1 MMSLL
6 STVLS
11 FLMGGLP
18 KLLDF
23 FQDREDKKHELA
35 LARMQNDKE
44 LQLMEK
50 GFAAQ
55 ARVEE
60 IRTDQM
66 QVDASIRQQEATVDH
81 QKALLTHD
89 IAIGKG
95 ASMWVTN
102 LRASIRPVVTLIFV
116 LELVIINFAIIWW
129 GWSEGLDFITVASQA
144 FTEDEMIILSSIIAF
159 WFGTQAFSKK

>member
-1 MMSLL
+1 
-6 STVLS
+6 
-11 FLMGGLP
+11 
-18 KLLDF
+18 
-23 FQDREDKKHELA
+23 
-35 LARMQNDKE
+35 
-44 LQLMEK
+44 
-50 GFAAQ
+50 
-55 ARVEE
+55 
-60 IRTDQM
+60 M

-81 QKALLTHD
+81 QKALLAHD
-89 IAIGKG
+89 IAVGKG
-95 ASMWVTN
+95 ASLWVTN

>member
-81 QKALLTHD
+81 QKALLAHD

-95 ASMWVTN
+95 ASLWVTN

>member
-81 QKALLTHD
+81 QKALLAHD
-89 IAIGKG
+89 IAVGKG
-95 ASMWVTN
+95 ASLWVTN
-102 LRASIRPVVTLIFV
+102 LRPSIRPVVTLIFV

>member
-81 QKALLTHD
+81 QKALLAHD
-89 IAIGKG
+89 IAVGRG
-95 ASMWVTN
+95 ASLWVTN